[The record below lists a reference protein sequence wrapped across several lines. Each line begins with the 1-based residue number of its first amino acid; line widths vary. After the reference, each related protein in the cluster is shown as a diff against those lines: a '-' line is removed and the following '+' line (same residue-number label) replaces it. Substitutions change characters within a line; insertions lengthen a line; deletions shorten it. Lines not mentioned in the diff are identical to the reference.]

1 MLRELQVNNVPVQ
14 GLCPPWAG
22 YANDSASA
30 RTVERLGTG
39 TLFPRKSLTIGSYQ
53 KFNLMFFNRSRLISK
68 KISREI
74 FLPLIAGVL
83 PLAIAASSIASEER
97 PIQLG
102 VIIQAEGSVEL
113 KRPGWKTYQ
122 PTGVGAAVFTG
133 DLLKP
138 AAGITVLV
146 QCSSGEQWPVPAGIP
161 SGVANGCA
169 VIDEGGDGYDG
180 TRSSE
185 LGGINANIPYVI
197 SPRKTSLLDSRPTIS
212 WNPVEGTTNYSVR
225 VQGPGVDWR
234 QRNVSATELAYPEQ
248 EAPLQPGGYYQVIVK
263 AENQS
268 SSIHDKGTKLGFRL
282 LSEEASDR
290 ILEQVARIQEQDWS
304 EPEKTLAIAHLYS
317 QQDLRIEAIELL
329 HTLTEQGSQP
339 ATIFLMLGELY
350 WQVELP
356 LLARDN
362 YLQAF
367 QLAQEEG
374 NLWQQTK
381 AAASLAE
388 LYEAIEE
395 KEEASQWSDRAREG
409 YEALDE

>member
-1 MLRELQVNNVPVQ
+1 MFVGANGIRPLR
-14 GLCPPWAG
+14 
-22 YANDSASA
+22 SS
-30 RTVERLGTG
+30 TVL
-39 TLFPRKSLTIGSYQ
+39 TLICNAITIGSYQ
-53 KFNLMFFNRSRLISK
+53 KFNLMFLNRSHSIGK

-74 FLPLIAGVL
+74 FLPLIAGAL
-83 PLAIAASSIASEER
+83 PLAIAASSIASEEE

-102 VIIQAEGSVEL
+102 VIIQAEGAVEL

-122 PTGVGAAVFTG
+122 LTGVGAELYTG

-138 AAGITVLV
+138 AAGITVLL
-146 QCSSGEQWPVPAGIP
+146 QCSSGEQWQVPAGIS

-185 LGGINANIPYVI
+185 QGGINANIPYII
-197 SPRKTSLLDSRPTIS
+197 SPRKTNLLDSRPTIS
-212 WNPVEGTTNYSVR
+212 WNPVEGATDYRVR

-234 QRNVSATELAYPEQ
+234 QTVKATELVYPEE
-248 EAPLQPGGYYQVIVK
+248 EAPLQPGGYYQVIVRAGNK
-263 AENQS
+263 

-290 ILEQVARIQEQDWS
+290 IQEQVDRIQEQDWS

-317 QQDLRIEAIELL
+317 QKDLRIEAIELL
-329 HTLTEQGSQP
+329 HSLTEGGSQP
-339 ATIFLMLGELY
+339 ATIFLMLGDLY

-367 QLAQEEG
+367 QLAQEED

-381 AAASLAE
+381 AAASLAK

-409 YEALDE
+409 YEALGE